1 MIKLEKNDI
10 RNPEEVR
17 YAAIDA
23 LIELRKSNPKVVF
36 VDADLSEPSG
46 SRRFQK
52 EYPTHFFNLGIM
64 EAHMVGFAAGLSLGG
79 YQPFV
84 HSFAPFISRR
94 SFDQTVVAGA
104 YSHNCLTLMATDPGL
119 CAQYNGGTHTTLEDI
134 GMFRS
139 LPHTILL
146 DIADTTQI
154 RWAMKFRVEKPENLA
169 YVRYPRRPLRKI
181 YEDGSMFSLG
191 HFPIV
196 KEGKDVTIFASGIMV
211 SLALDAA
218 DDLEKEGISVQ
229 VIDCFSISH
238 PDTKTIVKAAESGR
252 PLLALDNHNVHGGLA
267 SMVADVLV
275 THAPAKLERMGAHEF
290 GQVGTLKELL
300 GVYGL
305 AAEDIKTRV
314 KSLV

>member
-10 RNPEEVR
+10 KNPEEVR

-23 LIELRKSNPKVVF
+23 LIELRKNNAKIVF

-52 EYPTHFFNLGIM
+52 EYPTHFFNVGIM
-64 EAHMVGFAAGLSLGG
+64 EAHMVGFAAGLSLAG

-84 HSFAPFISRR
+84 HSFAPFVSRR
-94 SFDQTVVAGA
+94 AFDQTMVSGA
-104 YSHNCLTLMATDPGL
+104 YSHNPLTLMATDPGL

-154 RWAMKFRVEKPENLA
+154 RWAMKFRADKPEKLA
-169 YVRYPRRPLRKI
+169 YIRYPRRPLRKI
-181 YEDGSMFSLG
+181 YETGSEFKMG

-196 KEGKDVTIFASGIMV
+196 HEGSDVTIFASGIMV

-218 DDLEKEGISVQ
+218 EALAKEGIGVQ
-229 VIDCFSISH
+229 VVDCFSISH
-238 PDTKTIVKAAESGR
+238 PDVSTIVKAAESGR
-252 PLLALDNHNVHGGLA
+252 RLLALDNHNVHGGLA
-267 SMVADVLV
+267 SMIADVLV
-275 THAPAKLERMGAHEF
+275 THHPAKLQRMGAHEF
-290 GQVGTLKELL
+290 GQVGTLKDLL
-300 GVYGL
+300 GVYHL
-305 AAEDIKTRV
+305 TAEDVGERV
-314 KSLV
+314 KQLA